1 MIILTAQNKTKCVP
15 SIFFIMHY
23 IDMLL
28 NFKKKKSLPNAIHH
42 EIDDVVDLQL
52 TVCILTVILDG
63 SSTLINCSFCFC

>member
-1 MIILTAQNKTKCVP
+1 
-15 SIFFIMHY
+15 
-23 IDMLL
+23 MLL
-28 NFKKKKSLPNAIHH
+28 NFKKKNSLPNAIHH